1 MEMSRGEHSLEYKLL
16 FVNGGDQFSNTVAE
30 RDVCME
36 YGIYMIDGMG
46 GKIQSSSWLLSETK

>member
-1 MEMSRGEHSLEYKLL
+1 MPPQYQLI
-16 FVNGGDQFSNTVAE
+16 FVNSGDQFSNTVAE

-46 GKIQSSSWLLSETK
+46 SKIQSSSWLLNGEK